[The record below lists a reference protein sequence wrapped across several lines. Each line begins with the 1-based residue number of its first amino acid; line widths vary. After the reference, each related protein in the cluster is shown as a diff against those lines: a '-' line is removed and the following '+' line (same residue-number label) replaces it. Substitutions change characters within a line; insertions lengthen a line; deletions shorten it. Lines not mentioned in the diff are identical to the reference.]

1 MDRHHVISKLPSS
14 RPGSQPRE
22 DDENHEA
29 SNGSGVAVEESEIQ
43 QHSSPPSVT
52 QPVVKTPGKR
62 GRKKKDVTAQNK
74 SSKPVPGTTEESTP
88 TVSEDNESEADCSL
102 MDDGYTVNSKVF
114 AR

>member
-1 MDRHHVISKLPSS
+1 MERHHVISKLPSS

-22 DDENHEA
+22 DEENHEA
-29 SNGSGVAVEESEIQ
+29 SNGSGVEGEAEIQ
-43 QHSSPPSVT
+43 QHSSPPSAS

>member
-1 MDRHHVISKLPSS
+1 MISKLPSS
-14 RPGSQPRE
+14 RPSSQPRE
-22 DDENHEA
+22 DEDNHEA
-29 SNGSGVAVEESEIQ
+29 SNGSGEAVAGESEIQ
-43 QHSSPPSVT
+43 QHSSPSAAT

-74 SSKPVPGTTEESTP
+74 SSKPVAGTGEESTP

-102 MDDGYTVNSKVF
+102 VDDGYTVNSKVF

>member
-1 MDRHHVISKLPSS
+1 MERHHVISKLPSS

-22 DDENHEA
+22 DDEKHEA
-29 SNGSGVAVEESEIQ
+29 SNGSGVEGEPEIQ
-43 QHSSPPSVT
+43 QHSSPPST

-88 TVSEDNESEADCSL
+88 SVSEDNESEADCSL
-102 MDDGYTVNSKVF
+102 VDDGYTVNSKVF

>member
-22 DDENHEA
+22 DDEKHEA
-29 SNGSGVAVEESEIQ
+29 SNGSGVAGESEIQ
-43 QHSSPPSVT
+43 QHSSPPSAT
-52 QPVVKTPGKR
+52 QPVAKTPGKR
-62 GRKKKDVTAQNK
+62 GRKKKDVTGQNK

>member
-1 MDRHHVISKLPSS
+1 MISKLPSS
-14 RPGSQPRE
+14 RPSAQPRE
-22 DDENHEA
+22 DEENHEA
-29 SNGSGVAVEESEIQ
+29 SNGSGEAVAGESEIQ
-43 QHSSPPSVT
+43 QHSSPSAAT

-74 SSKPVPGTTEESTP
+74 SSKPVAGTGEESTP

-102 MDDGYTVNSKVF
+102 VDDGYTVYSKVF

>member
-1 MDRHHVISKLPSS
+1 MERHHVISKLPSS

-22 DDENHEA
+22 DDEKHEA
-29 SNGSGVAVEESEIQ
+29 SNGSGVEGEPEIQ
-43 QHSSPPSVT
+43 QHSSPSAAT